1 MDPIE
6 FVEIVEPE
14 VTYQEAET
22 VTYERT
28 DDDEPWMT
36 VTINNNEVSPAFKVP
51 YYSLNVPHGYVVNFD
66 VDYGECEAL

>member
-28 DDDEPWMT
+28 DDDEP
-36 VTINNNEVSPAFKVP
+36 
-51 YYSLNVPHGYVVNFD
+51 
-66 VDYGECEAL
+66 